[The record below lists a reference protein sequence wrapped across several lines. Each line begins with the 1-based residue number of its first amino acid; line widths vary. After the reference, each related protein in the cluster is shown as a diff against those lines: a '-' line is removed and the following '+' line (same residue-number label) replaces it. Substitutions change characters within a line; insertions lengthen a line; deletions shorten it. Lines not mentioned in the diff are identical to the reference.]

1 MIFPVFP
8 KKGDLIGVC
17 APSSGVGHKMES
29 FDRSLDCLKAQ
40 GYKILETGSVRNEDD
55 RSADAETRGREFDQL
70 MADRR
75 VRAVISAS
83 GGDYNIEMLPYIDSE
98 LVRENPKWIVGASDP
113 TNILYYVTTKLDIAT
128 MYGFNAG
135 TFDWVPIHQFQKN
148 AISILKGD
156 IITQESFSMYQG
168 ARTFGDDVDLD
179 TPVRWRLLLPESTQK
194 KGSGILSR
202 GGSPMAESESRF
214 SVTGRL
220 IGGCSDCILNLLGT
234 PYDGTG
240 DFLKRYGDEPVIWY
254 LDDFAMDAP
263 SLLRFIIQMEYCG
276 YMKNAAAIVIGRVMF
291 QGLSEDQDYLD
302 ELAGGL
308 RIPVIFNA
316 DIGHVKPAFTLIN
329 GATGTF
335 TFENGKGSLAMK
347 L

>member
-1 MIFPVFP
+1 MIFPDFP
-8 KKGDLIGVC
+8 KRGDVIGIC
-17 APSSGVGHKMES
+17 APSSGVGHKTES
-29 FDRSLDCLKAQ
+29 FDRSLDCLRAQ
-40 GYKILETGSVRNEDD
+40 GFEIKETASVRSEDD

-70 MADRR
+70 MADKN
-75 VRAVISAS
+75 VKAVISAS
-83 GGDYNIEMLPYIDSE
+83 GGDYNIEMLPYIDSG
-98 LVRENPKWIVGASDP
+98 LIREDPKWISGASDP

-135 TFDWVPIHQFQKN
+135 TFDWVPVHQFQKN
-148 AISILKGD
+148 ALSILKGD
-156 IITQESFSMYQG
+156 LVTQESFPMYQG
-168 ARTFGDDVDLD
+168 ARTFSDDAELD
-179 TPVRWRLLLPESTQK
+179 TPVRWRLLLPENTRK
-194 KGSGILSR
+194 EESGVLSH
-202 GGSPMAESESRF
+202 GGSMAESQRRF

-220 IGGCSDCILNLLGT
+220 IGGCSDCILNLIGT

-240 DFLKRYGDEPVIWY
+240 DFLKRYEDEPVIWY

-291 QGLSEDQDYLD
+291 PGLSEDQDYMD
-302 ELAGGL
+302 ELAGG
-308 RIPVIFNA
+308 IGVPVIFNA

-335 TFENGKGSLAMK
+335 TFDNGKGSLAMR

>member
-1 MIFPVFP
+1 MIFPDFT
-8 KKGDLIGVC
+8 KRGDVIGIC
-17 APSSGVGHKMES
+17 APSSGVGHKTES
-29 FDRSLDCLKAQ
+29 FDRSLDCLRAQ
-40 GYKILETGSVRNEDD
+40 GYEMKETASVRSEDD
-55 RSADAETRGREFDQL
+55 RSADAETRGCEFDQL
-70 MADRR
+70 MADKN
-75 VRAVISAS
+75 VKAVISAS
-83 GGDYNIEMLPYIDSE
+83 GGDYNIEMLPYIDSG
-98 LVRENPKWIVGASDP
+98 LIREDPKWISGASDP

-135 TFDWVPIHQFQKN
+135 TFDWVPVHQFQKN
-148 AISILKGD
+148 ALSILKGD
-156 IITQESFSMYQG
+156 LVTQESFPMYQG
-168 ARTFGDDVDLD
+168 ARTFSDDAELD
-179 TPVRWRLLLPESTQK
+179 TPVRWRLLLPENTRK
-194 KGSGILSR
+194 EESGVLSH
-202 GGSPMAESESRF
+202 GGSMAESQRRF

-220 IGGCSDCILNLLGT
+220 IGGCSDCILNLIGT

-240 DFLKRYGDEPVIWY
+240 DFLKRYGDEPIIWY

-291 QGLSEDQDYLD
+291 PGLSEDQDYMD
-302 ELAGGL
+302 ELAGG
-308 RIPVIFNA
+308 IGVPVIFNA

-335 TFENGKGSLAMK
+335 TFDNGRGSLAMR

>member
-1 MIFPVFP
+1 MIFPDFP
-8 KKGDLIGVC
+8 KRGDVIGIC
-17 APSSGVGHKMES
+17 APSSGVGHKTES
-29 FDRSLDCLKAQ
+29 FDRSLDCLRAQ
-40 GYKILETGSVRNEDD
+40 GYEIKETASVRSEDD

-70 MADRR
+70 MADKN
-75 VRAVISAS
+75 VKAVISAS
-83 GGDYNIEMLPYIDSE
+83 GGDYNIEMLPYIDSG
-98 LVRENPKWIVGASDP
+98 LIREDPKWISGASDP

-135 TFDWVPIHQFQKN
+135 TFDWVPVHQFQKN
-148 AISILKGD
+148 ALSILKGD
-156 IITQESFSMYQG
+156 LVTQESFPMYQG
-168 ARTFGDDVDLD
+168 ARTFSDDAELD
-179 TPVRWRLLLPESTQK
+179 TPVRWRLLLPENTRKEESGVLSHS
-194 KGSGILSR
+194 GS
-202 GGSPMAESESRF
+202 MAESQGRF

-220 IGGCSDCILNLLGT
+220 IGGCSDCILNLIGT

-240 DFLKRYGDEPVIWY
+240 DFLKRYEDEPVIWY

-291 QGLSEDQDYLD
+291 PGLSEDQDYMD
-302 ELAGGL
+302 ELAGG
-308 RIPVIFNA
+308 IGVPVIFNA

-335 TFENGKGSLAMK
+335 TFDNGKGSLAMR

>member
-1 MIFPVFP
+1 MIFPDFP
-8 KKGDLIGVC
+8 KRGDVIGIC
-17 APSSGVGHKMES
+17 APSSGVGHKTES
-29 FDRSLDCLKAQ
+29 FDRSLDCLRAQ
-40 GYKILETGSVRNEDD
+40 GYEIKETASVRSEDD

-70 MADRR
+70 MADKN
-75 VRAVISAS
+75 VKAVISAS
-83 GGDYNIEMLPYIDSE
+83 GGDYNIEMLPYIDSG
-98 LVRENPKWIVGASDP
+98 LIREDPKWISGASDP

-135 TFDWVPIHQFQKN
+135 TFDWVPVHQFQKN
-148 AISILKGD
+148 ALSILKGD
-156 IITQESFSMYQG
+156 LVTQESFPMYQG
-168 ARTFGDDVDLD
+168 ARTFSDDAELD
-179 TPVRWRLLLPESTQK
+179 TPVRWRLLLPENTRKEESGVLSHS
-194 KGSGILSR
+194 GS
-202 GGSPMAESESRF
+202 MAESQGRF
-214 SVTGRL
+214 YVTGRL
-220 IGGCSDCILNLLGT
+220 IGGCSDCILNLIGT

-240 DFLKRYGDEPVIWY
+240 DFLKRYEDEPVIWY

-291 QGLSEDQDYLD
+291 PGLSEDQDYMD
-302 ELAGGL
+302 ELAGG
-308 RIPVIFNA
+308 IGVPVIFNA

-335 TFENGKGSLAMK
+335 TFDNGRGSLTMR